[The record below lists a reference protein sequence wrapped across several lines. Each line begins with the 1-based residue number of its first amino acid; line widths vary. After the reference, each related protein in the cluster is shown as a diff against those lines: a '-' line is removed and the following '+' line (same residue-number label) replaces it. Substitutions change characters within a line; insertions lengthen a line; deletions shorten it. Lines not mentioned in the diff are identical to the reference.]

1 VITAAAP
8 FTQPASLASKTF
20 TAIID
25 IDIDIVV
32 GVAVISLSSG
42 VGRSAARSVGVPSPG
57 VPVITRRDASSSSP
71 LRRHALAVRGI
82 RASRSPDQAERGTKT
97 GGLALVHR
105 IPRGH
110 LWVLAV
116 TYRESRW

>member
-82 RASRSPDQAERGTKT
+82 RASRP
-97 GGLALVHR
+97 
-105 IPRGH
+105 
-110 LWVLAV
+110 
-116 TYRESRW
+116 